1 MPFRRSR
8 AERRARSCASATA
21 ISRTPIVEAFW
32 GFGASAEQLKARVK
46 FEDPEL
52 IQRAIDRKQTILL
65 LAAHHG
71 NWEWLLLAAGAYF
84 PIPIDVVYQPQRIA
98 SLDEFLRDV
107 RCRFGGKLIPRK
119 EFVYELLSHAGEP
132 RAYALIADQ
141 TPRKE
146 DPKHWTR
153 FLRQDTAFFVGAD
166 KIAKFLESPVYFVS
180 MKRER
185 RGHYVVR
192 LDVLA
197 EPPYEDIDD
206 AIIVERYARCLER
219 AILDSPAD
227 WLWLQ
232 KKWKYAKPAGRR
244 EDVPGRRSGTR
255 SLVAAVLTESREAG
269 ACHSATVARYPPGT
283 STGSNR
289 QRPGVVRRRSV
300 AQAQRRLER
309 DVELAKR
316 RRQRVAGRLAHRFLA
331 RPQPQQRAPAR
342 VAGARPR
349 ASPARRGD
357 MNLRADALDV
367 ELRGRHA
374 RCRRRCAR
382 PVVTPKMRHAARM
395 RDVEV
400 ERAAPSTSG
409 RPRRRAR

>member
-1 MPFRRSR
+1 MRFFLKALTYIPLPILYVFGYVAYFIAFHVMRWRRDR
-8 AERRARSCASATA
+8 AERDIANAFPEKPPEWRATLLRQCYRNLADT
-21 ISRTPIVEAFW
+21 IVEAFW

-46 FEDPEL
+46 FVDADL
-52 IQRAIDRKQTILL
+52 IRRAIDRRQTIVL

-71 NWEWLLLAAGAYF
+71 NWEWLLLAAGANF

-119 EFVYELLSHAGEP
+119 QFVYELLSHAGEP

-153 FLRQDTAFFVGAD
+153 FLRQDTAFFVGAG

-185 RGHYVVR
+185 RGHYIVR

-197 EPPYEDIDD
+197 EPPYADIEDE
-206 AIIVERYARCLER
+206 IIVERYARCLER

-232 KKWKYAKPAGRR
+232 KKWKYAKPATD
-244 EDVPGRRSGTR
+244 EKTYPE
-255 SLVAAVLTESREAG
+255 AV
-269 ACHSATVARYPPGT
+269 
-283 STGSNR
+283 
-289 QRPGVVRRRSV
+289 
-300 AQAQRRLER
+300 
-309 DVELAKR
+309 
-316 RRQRVAGRLAHRFLA
+316 
-331 RPQPQQRAPAR
+331 PAR
-342 VAGARPR
+342 VR
-349 ASPARRGD
+349 
-357 MNLRADALDV
+357 L
-367 ELRGRHA
+367 
-374 RCRRRCAR
+374 
-382 PVVTPKMRHAARM
+382 
-395 RDVEV
+395 
-400 ERAAPSTSG
+400 
-409 RPRRRAR
+409 

>member
-1 MPFRRSR
+1 MRFFLKALTYIPLPILYLFGYVAYFIAFHIMRWRRDR
-8 AERRARSCASATA
+8 AERDIANAFPEKPPEWRATLLRQCYRNLADT
-21 ISRTPIVEAFW
+21 IVEAFW

-46 FEDPEL
+46 FADAEL
-52 IQRAIDRKQTILL
+52 IQRAIDRRQTIVL

-84 PIPIDVVYQPQRIA
+84 PIPIDVVYQPQRLA

-119 EFVYELLSHAGEP
+119 QFVYELLSHAGEP

-197 EPPYEDIDD
+197 EPPYEDMDN
-206 AIIVERYARCLER
+206 AVIVERYARCLER

-232 KKWKYAKPAGRR
+232 KKWKYAKPATD
-244 EDVPGRRSGTR
+244 EKTFP
-255 SLVAAVLTESREAG
+255 E
-269 ACHSATVARYPPGT
+269 
-283 STGSNR
+283 
-289 QRPGVVRRRSV
+289 GV
-300 AQAQRRLER
+300 
-309 DVELAKR
+309 
-316 RRQRVAGRLAHRFLA
+316 
-331 RPQPQQRAPAR
+331 PAR
-342 VAGARPR
+342 VR
-349 ASPARRGD
+349 
-357 MNLRADALDV
+357 L
-367 ELRGRHA
+367 
-374 RCRRRCAR
+374 
-382 PVVTPKMRHAARM
+382 
-395 RDVEV
+395 
-400 ERAAPSTSG
+400 
-409 RPRRRAR
+409 

>member
-1 MPFRRSR
+1 
-8 AERRARSCASATA
+8 
-21 ISRTPIVEAFW
+21 VEAFW
-32 GFGASAEQLKARVK
+32 GFGASASALKARVK
-46 FEDPEL
+46 FEDAEL
-52 IQRAIDRKQTILL
+52 IQRAIARKQTILL

-71 NWEWLLLAAGAYF
+71 NWEWLLLAAGANF
-84 PIPIDVVYQPQRIA
+84 PIPIDVVYQPQRLA

-153 FLRQDTAFFVGAD
+153 FLRQDTAFFVGAG

-185 RGHYVVR
+185 RGYYTVR

-219 AILDSPAD
+219 AIVDSPAD

-232 KKWKYAKPAGRR
+232 KKWKYAKP
-244 EDVPGRRSGTR
+244 VPGEDKTY
-255 SLVAAVLTESREAG
+255 TE
-269 ACHSATVARYPPGT
+269 
-283 STGSNR
+283 
-289 QRPGVVRRRSV
+289 GV
-300 AQAQRRLER
+300 
-309 DVELAKR
+309 
-316 RRQRVAGRLAHRFLA
+316 
-331 RPQPQQRAPAR
+331 PAR
-342 VAGARPR
+342 VR
-349 ASPARRGD
+349 
-357 MNLRADALDV
+357 
-367 ELRGRHA
+367 
-374 RCRRRCAR
+374 
-382 PVVTPKMRHAARM
+382 T
-395 RDVEV
+395 
-400 ERAAPSTSG
+400 
-409 RPRRRAR
+409 